1 MEFDGGRVMASTSS
15 ALPAT
20 CRMIIATTL
29 APALF
34 FLFVRPTLRVPVCG
48 FSTAHAGA
56 ALCEA
61 LPR

>member
-1 MEFDGGRVMASTSS
+1 MEFDGGRVMESTSS

-34 FLFVRPTLRVPVCG
+34 FFVRPILRAPVCG